1 MFVIKTIPFRSNML
15 IMLQEIQSQGFEDS
29 IYPCLGKFGENLIL
43 THDIHIHIDIDDI
56 TM

>member
-1 MFVIKTIPFRSNML
+1 MF

-29 IYPCLGKFGENLIL
+29 IHPCLGKFGENQIL